1 MRKLAPMFVLTT
13 IAALIG
19 GTAVAATGTPNSMS
33 TTDKNGSPTV
43 DANTNATQ
51 NLSYSDKSNTS
62 PGTNAKMDSKMDS
75 KMDGKAAISTQA
87 MPQRTSE
94 YMDEDNKSMTSKAK
108 ADKMHK
114 KAKLARAG
122 DSKPMMNHT
131 TNGSTN
137 DAAVNS
143 TTGTSPGK

>member
-1 MRKLAPMFVLTT
+1 MRKSAPLFVLTT
-13 IAALIG
+13 IAAALIG
-19 GTAVAATGTPNSMS
+19 GTAVAATGTMNSMS

-43 DANTNATQ
+43 DANTNAAP

-62 PGTNAKMDSKMDS
+62 PGTNAKMDSKMD
-75 KMDGKAAISTQA
+75 GKAAISTKA

-122 DSKPMMNHT
+122 DSKSMMNPT

-143 TTGTSPGK
+143 TTGVSQGQ